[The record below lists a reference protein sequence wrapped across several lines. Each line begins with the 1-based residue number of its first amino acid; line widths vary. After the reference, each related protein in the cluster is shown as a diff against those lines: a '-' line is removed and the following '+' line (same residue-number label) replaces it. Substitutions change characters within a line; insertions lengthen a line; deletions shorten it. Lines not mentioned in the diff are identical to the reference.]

1 MINNNTVTAKQVIFW
16 TKLLFPLQSYMSMFG
31 EKDEQKLC
39 PAFSVHIVVVCVL
52 RVPGEKGRLIGIEP
66 LKEYV
71 QIGESQF
78 LIEPGNLSES

>member
-1 MINNNTVTAKQVIFW
+1 MSENFA
-16 TKLLFPLQSYMSMFG
+16 LLFLYILFG
-31 EKDEQKLC
+31 ERD
-39 PAFSVHIVVVCVL
+39 P

-78 LIEPGNLSES
+78 LIEPGNLSESWGLVYFAPMTFSNNKFNFTAIQFLHNEQ

>member
-1 MINNNTVTAKQVIFW
+1 MKTLPFSICTYF
-16 TKLLFPLQSYMSMFG
+16 FG
-31 EKDEQKLC
+31 ERD
-39 PAFSVHIVVVCVL
+39 P
-52 RVPGEKGRLIGIEP
+52 RVPGEKGKLIGIEP